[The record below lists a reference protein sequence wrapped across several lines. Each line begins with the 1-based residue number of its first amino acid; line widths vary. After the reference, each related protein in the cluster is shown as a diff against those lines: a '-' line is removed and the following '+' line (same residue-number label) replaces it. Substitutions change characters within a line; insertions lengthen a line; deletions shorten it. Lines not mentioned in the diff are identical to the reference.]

1 MVDSV
6 FITKNIEGSQLLKV
20 KVRSHRIPELGD
32 KFVSRHGQKG
42 VIGMLVPQEDM
53 PFSTSGVI
61 PDIIMNPHA
70 YPSRM
75 TVGQFIEAI
84 AGKAAALR
92 GEIVDGTAFSNE
104 DPISLQEILEHFG
117 FHSGGREIMYD
128 GQSGRMFEAE
138 IFIGVAFYQKLHHMV
153 VDKIHARARG
163 QVQMLTR
170 QPTEGRAR
178 GGGLR
183 FGEMERD
190 CLVGHGA
197 AMLLKDRLL
206 EESDA
211 YTIYV
216 CEKCG
221 RQGFFDIRQ
230 RKYVC
235 PICEGKGDI
244 ESVTVSYAFK
254 LLLQEMQSLGLSPS
268 LELAKEV

>member
-1 MVDSV
+1 
-6 FITKNIEGSQLLKV
+6 
-20 KVRSHRIPELGD
+20 
-32 KFVSRHGQKG
+32 
-42 VIGMLVPQEDM
+42 M
-53 PFSTSGVI
+53 PFSSQGTV
-61 PDIIMNPHA
+61 PDIIINPHA
-70 YPSRM
+70 FPSRM
-75 TVGQFIEAI
+75 TVGQFLESI
-84 AGKAAALR
+84 AGKVSALQ
-92 GEIVDGTAFSNE
+92 GEFVDGTPF
-104 DPISLQEILEHFG
+104 ISDSMESLSESLKRMG
-117 FHSGGREIMYD
+117 FQPSGRELMYD
-128 GQSGRMFEAE
+128 GQSGRKFETQ
-138 IFIGVAFYQKLHHMV
+138 IFLGVAFYQKLHHMV

-216 CEKCG
+216 CERCG
-221 RQGFFDIRQ
+221 KLAFYDIRQ

-235 PICEGKGDI
+235 PMCEGKG
-244 ESVTVSYAFK
+244 EVEPVTVSYAFK
-254 LLLQEMQSLGLSPS
+254 LLLQELQSLCLSPS
-268 LELAKEV
+268 LELAKEVE